1 MFYINRS
8 RPTKNGDC
16 PINMRI
22 TINGQ
27 SLAMFTKRYVQP
39 DVWDGKLGLC
49 KGKSSEA
56 LEVNRYMEAF
66 KANV

>member
-22 TINGQ
+22 TINGE
-27 SLAMFTKRYVQP
+27 SLAMF
-39 DVWDGKLGLC
+39 GKNAEIDPT
-49 KGKSSEA
+49 SSE
-56 LEVNRYMEAF
+56 
-66 KANV
+66 

>member
-8 RPTKNGDC
+8 RPTKNGEC

-27 SLAMFTKRYVQP
+27 SLAI
-39 DVWDGKLGLC
+39 
-49 KGKSSEA
+49 
-56 LEVNRYMEAF
+56 VNRQH
-66 KANV
+66 KVD